1 MASAVENIFDDSD
14 SDSGDDFVGF
24 SREEAQQHLDRLNAM
39 ELEID
44 LEEEE
49 DEEES
54 DNDDEQPG
62 ESFINWNTDESEVS
76 IPDFTEHVGPT
87 KQMPRD
93 ATPLQFFMLF
103 FTSAMIEMITGYT
116 NHNAIELINQANTNR
131 AILNWEEVTKEEL
144 MAFLG
149 VVILMGTVKLPASQ
163 LYWLQDDRLHQ
174 QGATALVTFLNIFIA
189 TTLKIFLTK
198 MTLNINFIV

>member
-24 SREEAQQHLDRLNAM
+24 SCEEAQQHLDRLNAM

-62 ESFINWNTDESEVS
+62 ESFITGIRMKVKFPSLILPSMLAQSNRCHE
-76 IPDFTEHVGPT
+76 
-87 KQMPRD
+87 
-93 ATPLQFFMLF
+93 TPHRFNSSCCSLQV
-103 FTSAMIEMITGYT
+103 
-116 NHNAIELINQANTNR
+116 R
-131 AILNWEEVTKEEL
+131 
-144 MAFLG
+144 
-149 VVILMGTVKLPASQ
+149 
-163 LYWLQDDRLHQ
+163 
-174 QGATALVTFLNIFIA
+174 
-189 TTLKIFLTK
+189 
-198 MTLNINFIV
+198 

>member
-54 DNDDEQPG
+54 DNDNEQPG
-62 ESFINWNTDESEVS
+62 EPFINWNTDKSDKVWMS
-76 IPDFTEHVGPT
+76 
-87 KQMPRD
+87 
-93 ATPLQFFMLF
+93 
-103 FTSAMIEMITGYT
+103 
-116 NHNAIELINQANTNR
+116 
-131 AILNWEEVTKEEL
+131 
-144 MAFLG
+144 
-149 VVILMGTVKLPASQ
+149 
-163 LYWLQDDRLHQ
+163 WLQCFVVPAVGEGKL
-174 QGATALVTFLNIFIA
+174 F
-189 TTLKIFLTK
+189 
-198 MTLNINFIV
+198 

>member
-1 MASAVENIFDDSD
+1 
-14 SDSGDDFVGF
+14 
-24 SREEAQQHLDRLNAM
+24 
-39 ELEID
+39 
-44 LEEEE
+44 
-49 DEEES
+49 
-54 DNDDEQPG
+54 
-62 ESFINWNTDESEVS
+62 
-76 IPDFTEHVGPT
+76 
-87 KQMPRD
+87 
-93 ATPLQFFMLF
+93 
-103 FTSAMIEMITGYT
+103 MIEMITGYT